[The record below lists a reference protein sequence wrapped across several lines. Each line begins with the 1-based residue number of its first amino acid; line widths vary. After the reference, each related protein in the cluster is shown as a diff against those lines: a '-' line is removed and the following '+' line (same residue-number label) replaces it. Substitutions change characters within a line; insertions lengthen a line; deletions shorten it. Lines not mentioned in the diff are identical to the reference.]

1 MTTQKQKHFNGK
13 ITLLRVALLA
23 ILAVGLLSCSQQVPP
38 RDVGQPQDVPPT
50 SAASPKSPVNTATLT
65 EMNPQLL
72 AAYNQFGF
80 NLFRRL
86 QQAESQKNLF
96 ISPTSISTA
105 LAMVYNGAKGET
117 QTAIAKTLSLQGISL
132 ADLNQGNAALKAS
145 LETGSGKV
153 AIDIANSLWLGKTY
167 SVLPDFI
174 QRVAET
180 YEAKISTVDFAKKQ
194 EAANVINAWV
204 KEQTQGKI
212 EEIVNDVDP
221 NTIAFLVNAI
231 YFKGKW
237 SEEFKK
243 ADTKEMP
250 FTLLDG
256 SQKQRP
262 MMSQSGDY
270 SYYENDQFQA
280 VALPYGGGRLPYG
293 EGRWSFYVFL
303 PKPGVSLDKF
313 YETLTAENWEQWM
326 QQFRTED
333 VDIKLPR
340 FKVEY
345 DITLNDSLKAMGM
358 EVAFDL
364 NKADFS
370 GMTEEKAAIDKVRH
384 KTFVEVN
391 EEGTEAA
398 AATSVGPVAASIP
411 LQMVVDRPFFA
422 AIRDG
427 ETGTILFMGSIVN
440 PE

>member
-1 MTTQKQKHFNGK
+1 M
-13 ITLLRVALLA
+13 
-23 ILAVGLLSCSQQVPP
+23 QQ
-38 RDVGQPQDVPPT
+38 
-50 SAASPKSPVNTATLT
+50 
-65 EMNPQLL
+65 E
-72 AAYNQFGF
+72 
-80 NLFRRL
+80 
-86 QQAESQKNLF
+86 ESQKNLF

-105 LAMVYNGAKGET
+105 LAMVYNGAHGET
-117 QTAIAKTLSLQGISL
+117 QTAIAKTLSVQGISL

-145 LETGSGKV
+145 LETGDDKV
-153 AIDIANSLWLGKTY
+153 AIDIANSLWLNKT
-167 SVLPDFI
+167 SSFLPGFI
-174 QRVAET
+174 QRAAET
-180 YEAKISTVDFAKKQ
+180 YEAKISTLDFTTPQ
-194 EAANVINAWV
+194 AADVINAWV

-212 EEIVNDVDP
+212 EEIVKEIDP
-221 NTIAFLVNAI
+221 DTIAFLVNAI

-237 SEEFKK
+237 SEEFVK
-243 ADTKEMP
+243 AETKEMP

-256 SQKQRP
+256 SQKRHP
-262 MMSQSGDY
+262 MMSQSGEY
-270 SYYENDQFQA
+270 SYYDNEQFQA
-280 VALPYGGGRLPYG
+280 VALPYG

-313 YETLTAENWEQWM
+313 YQSLTAETWEKWM
-326 QQFRTED
+326 QQFRKQPG
-333 VDIKLPR
+333 DIKLPR

-358 EVAFDL
+358 EVAFDR

-370 GMTEEKAAIDKVRH
+370 GMTEEKAAIDKVQH

-398 AATSVGPVAASIP
+398 AVTSVGIMPASAP
-411 LQMVVDRPFFA
+411 PPPFEMVVDRPFFA

>member
-1 MTTQKQKHFNGK
+1 MKTQKLKNFNGK
-13 ITLLRVALLA
+13 IRLLSVTLLVLLA
-23 ILAVGLLSCSQQVPP
+23 AGLLSCSQQVTP
-38 RDVGQPQDVPPT
+38 RDVGQPVVTPT
-50 SAASPKSPVNTATLT
+50 SVANPKSPVVRATPNQ
-65 EMNPQLL
+65 MNPQLL
-72 AAYNQFGF
+72 VAYNRFGF
-80 NLFRRL
+80 NLFSRL
-86 QQAESQKNLF
+86 QQQQSRENLF
-96 ISPTSISTA
+96 ISPTSIGTA

-117 QTAIAKTLSLQGISL
+117 QTAIANTLSVQGISL

-145 LETGSGKV
+145 LETRDKKV

-180 YEAKISTVDFAKKQ
+180 YQAKISTLDFANKQ
-194 EAANVINAWV
+194 EAADVINAWV

-212 EEIVNDVDP
+212 EKIVNEVDP

-243 ADTKEMP
+243 SDTKEMP

-256 SQKQRP
+256 TKKQHP
-262 MMSQSGDY
+262 LMSQSGEY
-270 SYYENDQFQA
+270 SYYDNGQFQA
-280 VALPYGGGRLPYG
+280 VALPYG
-293 EGRWSFYVFL
+293 EGRWSLYVFL
-303 PKPGVSLDKF
+303 PKPGVTLDKF
-313 YETLTAENWEQWM
+313 YETLTADNWEKWM
-326 QQFRTED
+326 EQFSSQSVAIT
-333 VDIKLPR
+333 LPR

-345 DITLNDSLKAMGM
+345 DITLNDTLKAMGM
-358 EVAFDL
+358 EVAFDRE
-364 NKADFS
+364 KADFS
-370 GMTEEKAAIDKVRH
+370 GMTEEKAAIDKVQH

-398 AATSVGPVAASIP
+398 AATSVGIVATSMP
-411 LQMVVDRPFFA
+411 PPPFEMVVDRPFFA
-422 AIRDG
+422 AIRDR